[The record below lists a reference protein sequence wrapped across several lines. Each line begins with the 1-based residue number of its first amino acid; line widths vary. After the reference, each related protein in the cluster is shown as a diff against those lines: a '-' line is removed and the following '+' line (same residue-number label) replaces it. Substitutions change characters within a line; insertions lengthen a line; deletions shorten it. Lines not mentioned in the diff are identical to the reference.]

1 MGNRRKGVALLL
13 ALLLASCHLTGC
25 SVTEFLS
32 EVPGTMQ
39 VKPYESEEQTAEV
52 NSGRE
57 AEREKEADSGTVS
70 TDFSSVSHDNAE
82 VQSESIS
89 FLSEDAFCFAY
100 ESLSTEEKLWYQ
112 DMEQALGSMTEKVRL
127 SEEGLT
133 AGLNESCIDKI
144 FQCVLIDHPE
154 IFYVDGYT
162 YTKYSRGEKT
172 VAIDFSGNYQLTPR
186 EAALRKTEIEQA
198 AEKLLANL
206 PLPASDYDKVKY
218 VFETLIRN
226 TEYDLNAPDNQNIYS
241 VFVGGASVCQ
251 GYAKAT
257 QYLLNRLGVNCTL
270 VQGKVENGEG
280 HAWNLVRVDGSFY
293 YVDTTWGDA
302 SYQREDGQD
311 AQMQFLPEINYDYL
325 CVTTGQL
332 LRTHTL
338 ENIVPLPECVDTAA
352 NYYVRQGALFE
363 RYDREQMKRLFE
375 ESAAGGSRD
384 VTIKCADM
392 ECYNQIKKALIEEQE
407 IFDYLPDGEASV
419 SYAHNEKQLSLTFWV
434 TN

>member
-1 MGNRRKGVALLL
+1 MGIRRKGAALLMALLL
-13 ALLLASCHLTGC
+13 AACHLTGC
-25 SVTEFLS
+25 SATEFLS

-39 VKPYESEEQTAEV
+39 VKPYGSEEQTAEQ
-52 NSGRE
+52 NSEKE
-57 AEREKEADSGTVS
+57 AEREKEA
-70 TDFSSVSHDNAE
+70 
-82 VQSESIS
+82 ESIS
-89 FLSEDAFCFAY
+89 FLSEDAFCFSY
-100 ESLSTEEKLWYQ
+100 ESLSAEEKLWYQ
-112 DMEQALGSMTEKVRL
+112 DIEQALGSMTEKVRL

-133 AGLNESCIDKI
+133 AGLNEGCIDKI

-172 VAIDFSGNYQLTPR
+172 VAIDFSGNYQLTPS
-186 EAALRKTEIEQA
+186 EAAFRKTKIEQE
-198 AEKLLANL
+198 AEKLLAGL
-206 PLPASDYDKVKY
+206 PLPSSDYDKVKY
-218 VFETLIRN
+218 VFETIIRN

-257 QYLLNRLGVNCTL
+257 QYLLNRLGVDCTL

-338 ENIVPLPECVDTAA
+338 ENVVPLPECVDTAA
-352 NYYVRQGALFE
+352 NYYVRQGALFDS
-363 RYDREQMKRLFE
+363 YDREQMKRLFE
-375 ESAAGGSRD
+375 ESVAGGSRD

-392 ECYNQIKKALIEEQE
+392 ECYNQMKKVLIEEQE
-407 IFDYLPDGEASV
+407 IFDYLPEGEASV

-434 TN
+434 TNE

>member
-1 MGNRRKGVALLL
+1 MGNRRKGAALLL

-25 SVTEFLS
+25 SVTEILS

-39 VKPYESEEQTAEV
+39 VKPYGSEEQTAEQ
-52 NSGRE
+52 NSERE
-57 AEREKEADSGTVS
+57 AERERE
-70 TDFSSVSHDNAE
+70 
-82 VQSESIS
+82 SESVS
-89 FLSEDAFCFAY
+89 FLSEDAFYFAY
-100 ESLSTEEKLWYQ
+100 ESLSPTEKLWYQ

-127 SEEGLT
+127 SGEGLT

-144 FQCVLIDHPE
+144 FQCVLMDHPE

-186 EAALRKTEIEQA
+186 EAAFRKTEIEQA

-257 QYLLNRLGVNCTL
+257 QYLLNRLGVDCTL
-270 VQGKVENGEG
+270 VQGEVENGEG

-407 IFDYLPDGEASV
+407 IFDYLPNGEASV